1 MTDEAGEAP
10 NQSEPWHV
18 RNGSTAVT
26 KQAQLLTHPRGK
38 IRYNGNMMDKP
49 ATQSPGNLTRTTR
62 GLLTAATTLLVI
74 IGLGMLVAYFYA
86 MAALLGIVLI
96 VTYILLGPVNLME
109 RGITYLSAITSRL
122 PVYGGLIRKSP
133 EANPRVLAVMVVYT
147 VFFLGLTI
155 SSIEF
160 IPILNSQ
167 LGEMSQKVGVQA
179 IAAAD
184 KAIAWADKNIGQGT
198 VRNLFEQN
206 IQEAEH
212 QGVLKK
218 HNAKGKPV
226 TAEERQVIQQT
237 VIENSLAHL
246 ENFLSSLLPN
256 FISLVGGTVSGFI
269 YFLAGL
275 MLSYY
280 FLADGRRIKEELL
293 LFFPQKAR
301 ATTEY
306 LLNSF
311 HQVMF
316 AFIKGQVLLGLLT
329 GGYMFIIY
337 SIFHVPYA
345 FLLGSIFA
353 LAELLPVVGTWIGIS
368 IGLTVILLN
377 MPPVTA
383 LEVWACSYLYQTIKD
398 NILAP
403 KVVGDVMGLHPL
415 VIILSLMICA
425 QVAGLLGV
433 LLALPLASAVNV
445 IIRLLLDQDSS
456 EKAQQAGLL
465 EGETHAG

>member
-1 MTDEAGEAP
+1 MNHPGTQ
-10 NQSEPWHV
+10 NQS
-18 RNGSTAVT
+18 
-26 KQAQLLTHPRGK
+26 
-38 IRYNGNMMDKP
+38 
-49 ATQSPGNLTRTTR
+49 NLTRTTR
-62 GLLTAATTLLVI
+62 ALLTGATTLLLIVA
-74 IGLGMLVAYFYA
+74 LGMLVAYFYS

-109 RGITYLSAITSRL
+109 KGINLLSRLTTRL
-122 PVYGGLIRKSP
+122 PVYGDLVRKSP
-133 EANPRVLAVMVVYT
+133 EANPRVLAVMLVYT
-147 VFFLGLTI
+147 VFFLGLI
-155 SSIEF
+155 IGSIEF

-167 LGEMSQKVGVQA
+167 LGEMSQKVGVQV
-179 IAAAD
+179 IAASD
-184 KAIAWADKNIGQGT
+184 RAIEWADQNIGNGAI
-198 VRNLFEQN
+198 RNIFAQN
-206 IQEAEH
+206 ILEAEH
-212 QGVLKK
+212 QGVLKQ
-218 HNAKGKPV
+218 HTERGKPV
-226 TAEERQVIQQT
+226 TAEERQIIQQT
-237 VIENSLAHL
+237 VIENTLTQL
-246 ENFLSSLLPN
+246 ENFLSSLVPN

-275 MLSYY
+275 LLSYY
-280 FLADGRRIKEELL
+280 FLADGHRIKAQLLL
-293 LFFPQKAR
+293 LFPAKTR
-301 ATTEY
+301 GTTEY

-345 FLLGSIFA
+345 FLLGSLFA
-353 LAELLPVVGTWIGIS
+353 VAELLPVVGTWVGIS

-377 MPPVTA
+377 MPPVIA
-383 LEVWACSYLYQTIKD
+383 LEVWLCSYIYQTLKD

-445 IIRLLLDQDSS
+445 IIRLLLDMDAA
-456 EKAQQAGLL
+456 EKSPLVESPLQQGDANVG
-465 EGETHAG
+465 

>member
-1 MTDEAGEAP
+1 MT
-10 NQSEPWHV
+10 N
-18 RNGSTAVT
+18 
-26 KQAQLLTHPRGK
+26 
-38 IRYNGNMMDKP
+38 P
-49 ATQSPGNLTRTTR
+49 ATQSSPSNLTKTTR
-62 GLLTAATTLLVI
+62 ALLTAATTLLVLV
-74 IGLGMLVAYFYA
+74 GLGLLVAYFYS

-109 RGITYLSAITSRL
+109 KGINGFSALTSRL
-122 PVYGGLIRKSP
+122 PGYGDLVRRSP
-133 EANPRVLAVMVVYT
+133 EANPRVLAVTVVYT
-147 VFFLGLTI
+147 AFFLGLTI
-155 SSIEF
+155 GSIEF

-167 LGEMSQKVGVQA
+167 LGEMSQKVGVQV

-184 KAIAWADKNIGQGT
+184 QAIAWADKNIGQGT
-198 VRNLFEQN
+198 VRNLFAQN
-206 IQEAEH
+206 ILEAEH
-212 QGVLKK
+212 QGLLKK
-218 HNAKGKPV
+218 HIAKGKPV
-226 TAEERQVIQQT
+226 TAEERQIIQQT
-237 VIENSLAHL
+237 VIENTLTQL
-246 ENFLSSLLPN
+246 ENFLSSLVPN

-280 FLADGRRIKEELL
+280 FLADGRRIKEQLL

-301 ATTEY
+301 ATTDY

-353 LAELLPVVGTWIGIS
+353 LAELLPVVGTWIGI
-368 IGLTVILLN
+368 IVGLTVILLN
-377 MPPVTA
+377 MPPFTA
-383 LEVWACSYLYQTIKD
+383 LEVWLCSYLYQTVKD

-445 IIRLLLDQDSS
+445 IVRLLLDMDAS
-456 EKAQQAGLL
+456 EKALSKERLLPSEGLSQ
-465 EGETHAG
+465 GDSHAG